1 MKKTKSL
8 LARFFF
14 WVASVFDVLARWM
27 RQMGSK
33 TSPKPQKDE
42 SRHEVRGMKILY
54 PEEDQEKNITDHRG
68 QKQPSYKTETNSF
81 FKVTLDDL
89 DNEAKID
96 VHPSLSALIGD
107 KEDKEDE
114 EDR

>member
-14 WVASVFDVLARWM
+14 WVASVFDLLARSM
-27 RQMGSK
+27 RQLGSK

-54 PEEDQEKNITDHRG
+54 PEEDQEQNLRDHRG

-89 DNEAKID
+89 DNEVKTDA
-96 VHPSLSALIGD
+96 HPFLSALI
-107 KEDKEDE
+107 EVEQDE